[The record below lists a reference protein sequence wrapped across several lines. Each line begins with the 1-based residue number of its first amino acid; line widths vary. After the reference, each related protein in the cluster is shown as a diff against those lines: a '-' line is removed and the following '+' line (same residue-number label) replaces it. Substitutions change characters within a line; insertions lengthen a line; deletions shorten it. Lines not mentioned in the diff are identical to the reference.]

1 MGERHDAP
9 ALEAVL
15 AAAVRADS
23 LDPGA
28 EDRARAAYRA
38 ARQTEAHGAR
48 TRRRDDWRPRAHRR
62 LGRSLRATLAA
73 LLTSAT
79 LGGVAI
85 ASIGSV
91 GTSDDDSGVPR
102 PSKSAP
108 DRTAEDPDA
117 TPGTPGH
124 RDGFSGRP
132 SARPPSARD
141 REAGPSGRPV
151 KKPSSPDPRTGDGP
165 TTPNKPAEP
174 GKPGKAAVPPKN
186 PGGGPTPTK
195 GTKN

>member
-9 ALEAVL
+9 TLEDLL

-28 EDRARAAYRA
+28 EDRARAAYRT
-38 ARQTEAHGAR
+38 ARQTGAHGAR

-73 LLTSAT
+73 LVTSVT
-79 LGGVAI
+79 LGGVAL

-91 GTSDDDSGVPR
+91 GTSDDDGGVPR

-108 DRTAEDPDA
+108 DRTAEDPAA
-117 TPGTPGH
+117 TPGTPGQ
-124 RDGFSGRP
+124 RDGFSATP
-132 SARPPSARD
+132 SDRPPSARD
-141 REAGPSGRPV
+141 EETGPSGRPV
-151 KKPSSPDPRTGDGP
+151 KKPGSPYPRTGERP
-165 TTPNKPAEP
+165 TTSNKPAEP
-174 GKPGKAAVPPKN
+174 SKSGKAAIPPKN
-186 PGGGPTPTK
+186 PGGGPTQGP
-195 GTKN
+195 KN